1 MKLEDGKKY
10 NTIGAGVG
18 TAKRNHKYDDDVT
31 AMFFDDD
38 PLNMPIYYY
47 DADEGRSNISS
58 YMTTKYDVTG
68 EYTEQE

>member
-18 TAKRNHKYDDDVT
+18 TAKRHPEYDDVT
-31 AMFFDDD
+31 ALFFDDD
-38 PLNMPIYYY
+38 APDIPIYYR
-47 DADEGRSNISS
+47 DVDEGRSLCFFRN
-58 YMTTKYDVTG
+58 TKYDVTG